1 MLLKLHIGT
10 CKTGTTSIQNF
21 LLENKEELLKQDILY
36 PNSMKAE
43 KSVYHNFF
51 YLFGCD
57 PDVISNELVWYDKV
71 DRDNPSELLSIELD
85 KLRRELDNNNSK
97 NCIISNEQ
105 LSSNLKSLE
114 QVQKIKSITDNLFDE
129 VEIVVYI
136 RRPIEYYISNVS
148 TRILG
153 GDINPKEKPL
163 SNKTIIELW
172 SKTYGNERIKVKIFD
187 KNEFFENDFIK
198 DFCLLTNIKLNNN
211 FVYPPVQNDSL
222 NMIQLKYL
230 NFFNEK
236 IPKLKK
242 EKGNLIK
249 NPLRRNLISFIRN
262 NFQSE
267 TKYLPSETEYKEYEE
282 YFIDDDKWI
291 REKFFSNKKS
301 LFGEYKKGFR
311 IIEDQLTNISKE
323 EVLLL
328 EALSKVWIQRSR
340 TLIENEKIKANML

>member
-57 PDVISNELVWYDKV
+57 PNEISNELVWYDKV
-71 DRDNPSELLSIELD
+71 DRDNPSELLLIELD
-85 KLRRELDNNNSK
+85 KLKKELENDNSK

-105 LSSNLKSLE
+105 LSSNLQSTE
-114 QVQKIKSITDNLFDE
+114 QIQKIKTITDELFDD
-129 VEIVVYI
+129 VEIIVYI

-172 SKTYGNERIKVKIFD
+172 SKTYGKENIKVKIFD

-198 DFCLLTNIKLNNN
+198 DFCKLTDIKLNNN
-211 FVYPPVQNDSL
+211 FVNPPLQNDSL

-242 EKGNLIK
+242 QNGNFIK

-262 NFQSE
+262 NFQSKS
-267 TKYLPSETEYKEYEE
+267 KYLPSEAEYKEYEK
-282 YFIDDDKWI
+282 YFNEDNEWI
-291 REKFFSNKKS
+291 KENFFPNKIN
-301 LFGEYKKGFR
+301 LFGDYYKGFR
-311 IIEDQLTNISKE
+311 TKEDQLMDLSNE
-323 EVLLL
+323 EILLL
-328 EALSKVWIQRSR
+328 EALSKVWSNRSR
-340 TLIENEKIKANML
+340 ALIENEKLKSMN